1 MLRDYSEYDNLL
13 RDLRNLEMMDVDF
26 IHSNVYFQNLVVYRQ
41 GHYLTFGRLQKKKE
55 IEKRN

>member
-26 IHSNVYFQNLVVYRQ
+26 IHSNVYFQNLVV
-41 GHYLTFGRLQKKKE
+41 
-55 IEKRN
+55 I